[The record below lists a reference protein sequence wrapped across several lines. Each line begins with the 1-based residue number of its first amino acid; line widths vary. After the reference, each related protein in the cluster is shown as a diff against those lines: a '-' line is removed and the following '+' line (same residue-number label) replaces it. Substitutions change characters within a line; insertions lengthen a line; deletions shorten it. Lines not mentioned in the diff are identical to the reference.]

1 MYSAKD
7 IALKDIDK
15 HLKETYGKDFR
26 KYSIYSKYLDTK
38 ENIELNRKIR
48 VLKSS
53 ALFFVFYLD

>member
-48 VLKSS
+48 VLKS
-53 ALFFVFYLD
+53 

>member
-15 HLKETYGKDFR
+15 YLKETYGKDFR

-38 ENIELNRKIR
+38 ENIELNRTIR
-48 VLKSS
+48 VLKS
-53 ALFFVFYLD
+53 